1 MIKNVVLDFGH
12 GGIDENGNYTTA
24 PKKMHTYGNGEVAYE
39 GVLNREIGKYI
50 KDCLKEHE
58 DIEVLCTPCPC
69 SPIDLSLKER
79 VKRANALDPKST
91 IFVSVHCNASAS
103 HNAGGFEIWTSVGD
117 TESDKL
123 ASEVRDMARKAV
135 HRAGMRDRGLKESDF
150 YVLRKT
156 KCTAILIECGF
167 FDFKPDF
174 VKLKDPRFQGDLGS
188 MIYTGIINYINGKN
202 RDI

>member
-1 MIKNVVLDFGH
+1 MIKNVVLDIGH

-24 PKKMHTYGNGEVAYE
+24 PKKMYTFSDGVVAYE
-39 GVLNREIGKYI
+39 GVLNRQIGKYI
-50 KDCLKEHE
+50 KDCLKEYE
-58 DIEVLCTPCPC
+58 DINVLCTPCPC

-91 IFVSVHCNASAS
+91 IFVSVHCNASAL
-103 HNAGGFEIWTSVGD
+103 HNAGGFEIFTSVGK

-123 ASEVRDMARKAV
+123 ASSVRKSARFALHKANI
-135 HRAGMRDRGLKESDF
+135 RDRGLKESNF

-167 FDFKPDF
+167 FDFRHEFD
-174 VKLKDPRFQGDLGS
+174 KLNNPVFQGDLGS
-188 MIYTGIINYINGKN
+188 FIATGIINYINEQNKQ
-202 RDI
+202 